1 MSNRNDTGRHW
12 MRYVAYAA
20 AAAAFVAIAVMIWV
34 VTEPAVEPATPTVA
48 AAPDPAPVP
57 EPAAAPPAT
66 PVATPNPKPA
76 PAATPVATT
85 TADLTPAATPVAAA
99 TPAPTPT
106 ATPAASRE
114 PTPPPAVAATPVAAD
129 TPEPTPAPVAT
140 PEPTPVATP
149 VPTPVATPAP
159 VATPEPT
166 PEPTPVATPD
176 PTPAPTPAPVVATP
190 DPTSCADIE
199 GGCTPWDSYRLG
211 REGWSATGYIAFWNG
226 GPRTVCSFATE
237 GFGTLGDEHHAAAR
251 AAVAAWNDAVG
262 GEPALFEYRPDC
274 PDDFDATFDATWRHC
289 GGRFE
294 QDLRE
299 VTEYIPVVWVDAD
312 AVEPYGGCA
321 SMQGAHNGDPAYTP
335 PLRGWKAAV
344 KVGRPAAGDY
354 TDTITHELG
363 HILYLDH
370 TCNERSIMHSG
381 IHCAT
386 RYVPSGII
394 PADYLLIREA
404 LGRN

>member
-66 PVATPNPKPA
+66 PVAT
-76 PAATPVATT
+76 T

-140 PEPTPVATP
+140 PEPTPE
-149 VPTPVATPAP
+149 PTPVATPKPTPVATPEPTPVATPTPAP

-166 PEPTPVATPD
+166 
-176 PTPAPTPAPVVATP
+176 
-190 DPTSCADIE
+190 SCADLE
-199 GGCTPWDSYRLG
+199 DGCTPWDSFRIA
-211 REGWSATGYIAFWNG
+211 REGNAAGYSEFWNG
-226 GPRTVCSFATE
+226 GPRTVCSFATA

-251 AAVAAWNDAVG
+251 AATRAWNEAVG
-262 GEPALFEYRPDC
+262 GEPALFAYQPDC
-274 PDDFDATFDATWRHC
+274 PEGFAAAWPEHTRTCAWAYADAR
-289 GGRFE
+289 
-294 QDLRE
+294 QD
-299 VTEYIPVVWVDAD
+299 TEYIPVIWVTAAA
-312 AVEPYGGCA
+312 AVGAHTNGVACA
-321 SMQGAHNGDPAYTP
+321 VTGGAHNGDPAFTP
-335 PLRGWKAAV
+335 GWQAAV
-344 KVGRPAAGDY
+344 IVGSGADGHYDLL
-354 TDTITHELG
+354 ITHELG

-370 TCNERSIMHSG
+370 TCNERSIMLGRCS
-381 IHCAT
+381 T
-386 RYVPSGII
+386 PYVPSGII
-394 PADYLLIREA
+394 PADYLQIRA
-404 LGRN
+404 TLGRD